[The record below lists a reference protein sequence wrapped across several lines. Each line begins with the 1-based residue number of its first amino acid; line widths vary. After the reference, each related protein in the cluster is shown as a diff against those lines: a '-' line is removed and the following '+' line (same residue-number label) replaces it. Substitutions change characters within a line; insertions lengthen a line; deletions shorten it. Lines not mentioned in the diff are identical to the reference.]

1 MQHAPSVPLPRFGR
15 FARNDRYAYEG
26 HVLPPMLRT
35 PMSEP
40 LSEPEKAPARVLIAD
55 DHAPTRAGVKHSL
68 EAGGF
73 KVVAEAPDGEKAVAL
88 ALEHRPDVCL
98 LDISMP
104 GGGGIKA
111 AAAISEQLP
120 DTAIVML
127 TAFAGDEELF
137 DSLRAGAAGYLLK
150 ETDPNRLPFALR
162 GILEGEA
169 AVPRRLVARLIDEF
183 RSQGRRRRVPV
194 IGKRGPELTAR
205 QWEVLELMGEG
216 YTTSEI
222 GRRLDVSPTTV
233 RRHVSDILEKLGVSD
248 RREAI
253 AMFSEEPR

>member
-1 MQHAPSVPLPRFGR
+1 MQGTHTIPRTR
-15 FARNDRYAYEG
+15 FTRIVRYDRYAYG
-26 HVLPPMLRT
+26 AYALPPMLHD
-35 PMSEP
+35 PMSEQP
-40 LSEPEKAPARVLIAD
+40 DSERDRPRVLLAD
-55 DHAPTRAGVKHSL
+55 DHAPTRAGVRNAL
-68 EAGGF
+68 EGGGF
-73 KVVAEAPDGEKAVAL
+73 DVIAEAADGEHAVQL
-88 ALEHRPDVCL
+88 ALEQKPDVCL

-127 TAFAGDEELF
+127 TAFAGDDELF

-194 IGKRGPELTAR
+194 VGKRGPELTSR

-253 AMFSEEPR
+253 ALFSEDPR